1 MATNPWDIT
10 QAFAEQL
17 MKQGAA
23 TEQGVREAQMMPI
36 QQGMAMERL
45 KNQRELLLST
55 LGRELS
61 IRDAAGIPGEN
72 RAFGRQRA
80 LLGMQ
85 FGQQRSMLGAG
96 TDEALRRYRGTTAI
110 NKELGP
116 DYWNMTHPRAVPR
129 VSDYAKTHN
138 LPPDPAWEGSAAIPK
153 DLGPDALKE
162 QYPPGTEFSP
172 PESVGQNNFMRF
184 RTPDWKT
191 KKSTTT
197 VPNPVQQVPK
207 LENNSNTPAAPK
219 GDSKAEFNPSE
230 GKTIIDSAYN
240 AYRAAGYSDKG
251 AKAILAEMG
260 RENSFDMDLIFGE
273 HSDPHNK
280 AKNIGALSWQGDR
293 RQKIARRL
301 QERGLLDETGRPIR
315 NQETMNEFA
324 RFTADEMGYMSPQTL
339 AYLKSENV
347 NPEIAARLLG
357 QGYIKWRFNDPA
369 YAGHHENR
377 RNWLNTVNQKI
388 KPQAMATEDPDIFDV
403 LIG

>member
-17 MKQGAA
+17 MKQGAT

-45 KNQRELLLST
+45 KRQRELMLATLGQELAIRDQASIPGETRQFGRQRELLGL
-55 LGRELS
+55 
-61 IRDAAGIPGEN
+61 
-72 RAFGRQRA
+72 QH
-80 LLGMQ
+80 
-85 FGQQRSMLGAG
+85 GQQRSMLGAQ
-96 TDEALRRYRGTTAI
+96 TDEALRRYRGTADI

-116 DYWNMTHPRAVPR
+116 EYFSTIKPR
-129 VSDYAKTHN
+129 VGGRSVEPHT
-138 LPPDPAWEGSAAIPK
+138 PPVPQGYEGLVIEDELGLKREQLGDQYEFGAPIASWGKNYTPYKKKGSGTTPK
-153 DLGPDALKE
+153 E
-162 QYPPGTEFSP
+162 
-172 PESVGQNNFMRF
+172 
-184 RTPDWKT
+184 
-191 KKSTTT
+191 
-197 VPNPVQQVPK
+197 VP
-207 LENNSNTPAAPK
+207 NTPAAPK
-219 GDSKAEFNPSE
+219 SDKKADLSE

-293 RQKIARRL
+293 RQKLAKRL
-301 QERGLLDETGRPIR
+301 QERGLLDEAGRPIK

-324 RFTADEMGYMSPQTL
+324 RFTSDEMGYMSPQTL
-339 AYLKSENV
+339 AYLKSENID
-347 NPEIAARLLG
+347 PEQAARLLG

-377 RNWLNTVNQKI
+377 RSWLNTVNKKI
-388 KPQAMATEDPDIFDV
+388 GKDKVSAVATDDPDIFDV
-403 LIG
+403 LIA